1 MSTFV
6 SFYCEVDNFMSIEK
20 SAKVGSILLLF
31 IFLLSSVLSSFFI
44 YRMQNNYAS
53 LDSLTTRLSNVQEA
67 RYELATIRSHV
78 NFLMNMGTMTAD
90 KEKTKASLVAEA
102 KALGEESRA
111 TIIQWA
117 DEKKISVD
125 ADKNAQA
132 LSTLFLQLLD
142 QIIAPIDTLEYED
155 VDLSQDF
162 TRLSKLF
169 DEYLIIT
176 QKVNN
181 DINAEQEWMVTLS
194 IYATFIALISILVIL
209 YVVIRWVNKTFIFNL
224 NTLSTILQKVGVGD
238 LSFTLPKKRNDEF
251 GTLFSNVGDMQTA
264 LTSTIQLVK
273 EEALE
278 IKKGSAEIASG
289 NQDLSS
295 RTEEQASALQQ
306 TAASMEEIKIA
317 VVNNTDNAILANSI
331 TAETR
336 DLAIDGSNI
345 MNDAIN
351 SMKKIEVGTLKVAEI
366 NDVVNNIASQTNIL
380 ALNAAVEAA
389 RAGEQ
394 GRGFTVVAT
403 EVRNLA
409 ARSADAAREINQ
421 IIRESVA
428 DVAHGR
434 ELVNRTGE
442 HMQDIVSSITKVSDI
457 MQGIS
462 IASEE
467 QKVGIEQ
474 IAVAINQMD
483 SVVQQN
489 AALVEQG
496 ATSTMILDEKAQNL
510 TDKVSVFQIKEQY

>member
-1 MSTFV
+1 
-6 SFYCEVDNFMSIEK
+6 MSIER
-20 SAKVGSILLLF
+20 SAKVGSIILLF

-44 YRMQNNYAS
+44 FKMQNNFTS
-53 LDSLTTRLSNVQEA
+53 LDSLTDRLNSVQQA

-78 NFLMNMGTMTAD
+78 NFLMNMKEVNSDNNETMTA
-90 KEKTKASLVAEA
+90 LVAEA
-102 KALGEESRA
+102 KSLAAKSRA
-111 TIIQWA
+111 TIMDWA
-117 DEKKISVD
+117 DVKKMSPE
-125 ADKNAQA
+125 AEKNAQQLTA
-132 LSTLFLQLLD
+132 LFYQLLD
-142 QIIAPIDTLEYED
+142 SIMAPIDTLAYED
-155 VDLSQDF
+155 VDLSRDF
-162 TRLSKLF
+162 TRLSVLF
-169 DEYLIIT
+169 DEYLAIN
-176 QKVNN
+176 KAVNN
-181 DINAEQEWMVTLS
+181 QIAAEQAWMMQLS
-194 IYATFIALISILVIL
+194 IYSTFIALALILTLL
-209 YVVIRWVNKTFIFNL
+209 YIVIRWVNKTFLFNL
-224 NTLSTILQKVGVGD
+224 NTLSDILRKVGDGD
-238 LSFTLPKKRNDEF
+238 LSFTLPKKRQDEF
-251 GTLFSNVGDMQTA
+251 GKLFTNVGEMQSA
-264 LTSTIQLVK
+264 LTSTLRLVK

-278 IKKGSAEIASG
+278 IKRGSSEIASG

-306 TAASMEEIKIA
+306 TAASMEEIKTA
-317 VVNNTDNAILANSI
+317 VVSNTDNAVLANSI

-345 MNDAIN
+345 MSEAIN
-351 SMKKIEVGTLKVAEI
+351 SMKKIEIGTLKVAEI

-421 IIRESVA
+421 IIKTSVA
-428 DVAHGR
+428 DVAHGT
-434 ELVNRTGE
+434 ELVNKTGT
-442 HMQDIVSSITKVSDI
+442 HMQEIVSSITQVSNI
-457 MQGIS
+457 MEGIS

-489 AALVEQG
+489 AALVEQA
-496 ATSTMILDEKAQNL
+496 ATSTMVLDEKAQNL
-510 TDKVSVFQIKEQY
+510 TDKVSLFNITKQD

>member
-1 MSTFV
+1 
-6 SFYCEVDNFMSIEK
+6 
-20 SAKVGSILLLF
+20 
-31 IFLLSSVLSSFFI
+31 
-44 YRMQNNYAS
+44 
-53 LDSLTTRLSNVQEA
+53 
-67 RYELATIRSHV
+67 
-78 NFLMNMGTMTAD
+78 
-90 KEKTKASLVAEA
+90 
-102 KALGEESRA
+102 
-111 TIIQWA
+111 
-117 DEKKISVD
+117 
-125 ADKNAQA
+125 
-132 LSTLFLQLLD
+132 
-142 QIIAPIDTLEYED
+142 
-155 VDLSQDF
+155 
-162 TRLSKLF
+162 
-169 DEYLIIT
+169 
-176 QKVNN
+176 
-181 DINAEQEWMVTLS
+181 
-194 IYATFIALISILVIL
+194 
-209 YVVIRWVNKTFIFNL
+209 
-224 NTLSTILQKVGVGD
+224 
-238 LSFTLPKKRNDEF
+238 
-251 GTLFSNVGDMQTA
+251 
-264 LTSTIQLVK
+264 
-273 EEALE
+273 
-278 IKKGSAEIASG
+278 
-289 NQDLSS
+289 
-295 RTEEQASALQQ
+295 
-306 TAASMEEIKIA
+306 MEEIKIA

>member
-1 MSTFV
+1 
-6 SFYCEVDNFMSIEK
+6 MSIER
-20 SAKVGSILLLF
+20 SAKVGSLILLL
-31 IFLLSSVLSSFFI
+31 IFLMSSALSSFFI
-44 YRMQNNYAS
+44 YKMQDNFES
-53 LDSLTTRLSNVQEA
+53 LNSLNTRLTNVQEA

-78 NFLMNMGTMTAD
+78 NYLMLMQSMDNKETTTA
-90 KEKTKASLVAEA
+90 AIVAEA
-102 KALGEESRA
+102 KKLAVGSKA
-111 TIIQWA
+111 TISHWVQV
-117 DEKKISVD
+117 KKISPD
-125 ADKNAQA
+125 AQRNSEE
-132 LSTLFLQLLD
+132 LSVLFFALLD
-142 QIIAPIDTLEYED
+142 ELIDPIDTMSYQEKN
-155 VDLSQDF
+155 LSGDF
-162 TRLSKLF
+162 NRLSDLF
-169 DEYLIIT
+169 DEYFIIT
-176 QKVNN
+176 KGVN
-181 DINAEQEWMVTLS
+181 DSIAAQQAWMVQLS
-194 IYATFIALISILVIL
+194 IYSTIIALLVMLTLL
-209 YVVIRWVNKTFIFNL
+209 YGVVRWVNKSFIFNL
-224 NTLSTILQKVGVGD
+224 NTLSDILARVGEGD
-238 LSFTLPKKRNDEF
+238 LSFSLPKKRKDEF
-251 GTLFSNVGDMQTA
+251 GVLFSNVGDMQQA
-264 LTSTIQLVK
+264 LTSTIKIVK
-273 EEALE
+273 EDAIE

-306 TAASMEEIKIA
+306 TAASMEEIKTA
-317 VVNNTDNAILANSI
+317 VVNNTDNAMLANSI
-331 TAETR
+331 TAQARE
-336 DLAIDGSNI
+336 LAVDGSNI
-345 MNDAIN
+345 MNDAID
-351 SMKKIEVGTLKVAEI
+351 SMKKIEIGTLKVAEI

-421 IIRESVA
+421 IIKASVM
-428 DVAHGR
+428 DVAQGT
-434 ELVNRTGE
+434 ELVNKTGA
-442 HMQDIVSSITKVSDI
+442 HMQEIVSSITQVSSL

-489 AALVEQG
+489 AALVEQA